1 MGLFQFQTYYLDI
14 CFLFLDADDEEDDFE
29 EEKIDVNNSVSPS
42 HSKENGFKEIQIRF
56 LTEEEKQRK
65 EAQIT
70 EKEPDKGKNLFLDI
84 FSIILCCS
92 KT

>member
-1 MGLFQFQTYYLDI
+1 M
-14 CFLFLDADDEEDDFE
+14 
-29 EEKIDVNNSVSPS
+29 SPS

-65 EAQIT
+65 QAQRT